1 MDKRLLYSAVLV
13 ASLSTNY
20 AQAKVED
27 PVLPDPVQLKLD
39 GTDTVAIK
47 NILAD
52 KWLTKGNAWGTQASL
67 GDSGLGFA
75 IVPNKGADGQPDGTY
90 TFFDDV
96 VNADTKFGDFTK
108 KMFLI
113 GNDIKNGGNAYVDYA
128 SQGIERTY
136 WKVTPDGNKFKFQ
149 SNMYPETYAGH
160 NPSDNGLNEKGEATE
175 IETQFRPA
183 LTEDGTNGLEWQAYP
198 YTYFYRLEKLKE
210 EINSAI
216 DEGYDMTEI
225 EAIYNNPDAK
235 YWQLKEASR
244 MISIIKRN
252 KAMAGAT
259 ADSPVSI
266 TEYFTDAN
274 CDALGGWTHDCEYDK
289 DGNVGSGGH
298 GTNWQTHSSVYTAP
312 DGYQTEKFIE
322 RWVSGNSDPVTNT
335 EVAGAGRLSDGVLS
349 QTLHKLPAGGYKV
362 TCYAMATQQSK
373 GDDYKVE
380 GVSVFADT
388 KSTPNS
394 QTVATLGGVPQKY
407 EFLLDVKEGEDLT
420 IGFKLENCTANWV
433 FVDNFQIEYC
443 GPSFKAMNLYD
454 VQQAATEL
462 GNKLDAAACPD
473 YLDIASKLVDKAN
486 NMTLDTDD
494 EAISNM
500 KTQLAEIQAKINKSL
515 DLYLELDALDKE
527 IGEFIGSLDID
538 ALKPEA
544 QKKVNELDDLDNDC
558 GYDVN
563 ESAADLAATTH
574 TLNNEQLTQYIAD
587 LKIKLEE
594 ARKAV
599 IQKGDDITWKIVNP
613 SFDTGTSE
621 GWTGKVTVSKDYKN
635 CEAYQSTFDLYQ
647 DITNIPDGVY
657 ELSVLAFQRVANNDV
672 ASVAHDNGTEDIT
685 AVIYANDLETPFTSP
700 YTYGMKEPAVTT
712 GSTPDYK
719 YNLNG
724 EDVYIPNSMQG
735 MAAAI
740 TENPNAYTVTVP
752 MLVEGGT
759 LRIGVREKRRPTN
772 GTWGDWAIWDNFRL
786 KYLGNDAEAY
796 KEVTTPLIAK
806 ADALLESKMNADVRA
821 ALVKANDA
829 LKANGT
835 SEGIHALSAAIEVA
849 NTSIE
854 AYKPLKEAIDN
865 AQTRYEE
872 NEATSETSDAAK
884 GLYTAAVNTAQGI
897 YDNGTVADAEI
908 PAAIKALNSGV
919 TKYVINDIIANAS
932 VDKPADITKVIANS
946 DFATKSS
953 TGWDVIDGKMGF
965 QTDVEAGEF
974 YNCTFNLQQT
984 LVGLPAGMY
993 RLTTQAFYR
1002 YGNNPSAKVD
1012 DSDQLKY
1019 DVNENAYLYF
1029 SDKEIPT
1036 EDGKT
1041 VATELP
1047 ESKQAIKTITAYQVA
1062 EDNLNN
1068 GAGLSSTSG
1077 LKEMETGTGIY
1088 IPDNMVTA
1096 QAFFNHSGDAYV
1108 SEPLNFNYYGN
1119 SDFRIGL
1126 IKNVKNDATSGDW
1139 TIVKNFK
1146 LYYLGEDPTGISE
1159 IVTDANAVATK
1170 IYNASGMQIGKLQ
1183 KGINIIETV
1192 MKDGSKKVKKVVVK

>member
-96 VNADTKFGDFTK
+96 VNKDTKFGDFTK

-113 GNDIKNGGNAYVDYA
+113 GNDIENGGNAYVDYA

-216 DEGYDMTEI
+216 DDGYDMTEI

-298 GTNWQTHSSVYTAP
+298 GTNWQSHSAVHTAA

-322 RWVSGNSDPVTNT
+322 RWVNGNSDPVTNT

-373 GDDYKVE
+373 GDDFKVE

-394 QTVATLGGVPQKY
+394 QTVATKVGVPQKY

-420 IGFKLENCTANWV
+420 IGFKLDKCTANWV

-443 GPSFKAMNLYD
+443 GPSFKAMTLAD
-454 VQQAATEL
+454 VQKASAEL
-462 GNKLDAAACPD
+462 EAQMGGMEVCPT
-473 YLDIASKLVDKAN
+473 YIDKAN
-486 NMTLDTDD
+486 ELIAAVGEMTTDTD
-494 EAISNM
+494 EAEINAM
-500 KTQLAEIQAKINKSL
+500 KQQLADIAAKINKNSA
-515 DLYLELDALDKE
+515 LYAELKELDAT
-527 IGEFIGSLDID
+527 IGEFFSDDPVG
-538 ALKPEA
+538 PE
-544 QKKVNELDDLDNDC
+544 VDELDDLYNDC
-558 GYDVN
+558 GYEVN
-563 ESAADLAATTH
+563 ESVSDLLSSYS
-574 TLNNEQLTQYIAD
+574 LNNEQLTQYMAD
-587 LKIKLEE
+587 LKVKLE
-594 ARKAV
+594 AAQNASIKP
-599 IQKGDDITWKIVNP
+599 GDDITRKIVNP
-613 SFDTGTSE
+613 SFDNGKE
-621 GWTGKVTVSKDYKN
+621 GWNVENVTGNSTFGGKYNN
-635 CEAYQSTFDLYQ
+635 CEVYQGTFDFYQ
-647 DITNIPDGVY
+647 DITNLPDGVY
-657 ELSVLAFQRVANNDV
+657 ELSVLAFQRVAENGV
-672 ASVAHDNGTEDIT
+672 ASKAHDNKTEDIT
-685 AVIYANDLETPFTSP
+685 AFIYANDLETPFTSP
-700 YTYGMKEPAVTT
+700 YTYGMKEASGGDPA
-712 GSTPDYK
+712 DYK

-724 EDVYIPNSMQG
+724 EEVYIPNSMQG

-759 LRIGVREKRRPTN
+759 LRIGVREKRRPSNVN
-772 GTWGDWAIWDNFRL
+772 GSWGDWAIWDNFKL
-786 KYLGNDAEAY
+786 KYVGGKGEALGA
-796 KEVTTPLIAK
+796 VTTPLIAK
-806 ADALLESKMNADVRA
+806 ADGLLASKMNADVRTQLEA
-821 ALVKANDA
+821 AKTA
-829 LKANGT
+829 LEAEPT
-835 SEGIHALSAAIEVA
+835 IAGIHALSAAIEVA
-849 NTSIE
+849 NNSIE

-865 AQTRYEE
+865 AQTRYDE
-872 NEATSETSDAAK
+872 NEATSETSETAK
-884 GLYTAAVNTAQGI
+884 GLYTAAMATAKDV
-897 YDNGTVADAEI
+897 YENGTATDAEI
-908 PAAIKALNSGV
+908 PAAIKALNGGV
-919 TKYVINDIIANAS
+919 TKYVINDIIKDAAAE
-932 VDKPADITKVIANS
+932 KPADITKVIANS
-946 DFATKSS
+946 DFATMSS
-953 TGWDVIDGKMGF
+953 TGWNVIDGKMGF
-965 QTDVEAGEF
+965 QSDKSVEAGEF
-974 YNCTFNLQQT
+974 YDCTFNLQQT

-1002 YGNNPSAKVD
+1002 YGNKPSAKVD
-1012 DSDQLKY
+1012 DSDLLKY
-1019 DVNENAYLYF
+1019 DVNENAFIYF

-1036 EDGKT
+1036 EEGKT

-1047 ESKQAIKTITAYQVA
+1047 ESKQAIKTITAHKIA
-1062 EDNLNN
+1062 EDTWNSV
-1068 GAGLSSTSG
+1068 GLSDAGG
-1077 LKEMETGTGIY
+1077 LKKMDDGLY

-1096 QAFFNHSGDAYV
+1096 QAFFRSDAGSAYD
-1108 SEPLNFNYYGN
+1108 SEPLNFTYNGS

-1146 LYYLGEDPTGISE
+1146 LYYLGVDPTGISE

>member
-20 AQAKVED
+20 AQAQVKD
-27 PVLPDPVQLKLD
+27 PVLPNPVQLKLD

-75 IVPNKGADGQPDGTY
+75 IVPNKGDDGQPDGTY
-90 TFFDDV
+90 TFFNDV

-113 GNDIKNGGNAYVDYA
+113 GNDIENGGNAYVDYA

-160 NPSDNGLNEKGEATE
+160 NPNDNGFNEKGEATE
-175 IETQFRPA
+175 VETQFRPA
-183 LTEDGTNGLEWQAYP
+183 LTEDGINGLEWQAYP

-210 EINSAI
+210 QINSAI
-216 DEGYDMTEI
+216 DEGYDMTEV

-252 KAMAGAT
+252 KAMAEAT
-259 ADSPVSI
+259 AESPVNI
-266 TEYFTDAN
+266 TEYAPDAN
-274 CDALGGWTHDCEYDK
+274 CDALTGWTHECEYDK

-298 GTNWQTHSSVYTAP
+298 GTNWQTNSHAYTAP

-373 GDDYKVE
+373 GDSYKVE

-394 QTVATLGGVPQKY
+394 QTVATLAGVPQKY
-407 EFLLDVKEGEDLT
+407 EFLLDIKEGEDLT
-420 IGFKLENCTANWV
+420 IGFKLDKCTANWV

-443 GPSFKAMNLYD
+443 GPSFKAMNLND
-454 VQQAATEL
+454 VQKAAED
-462 GNKLDAAACPD
+462 LDAKLAGINACPTYTEKAAEFIESARAMTVD
-473 YLDIASKLVDKAN
+473 GTSDEDINVMKKNLADIA
-486 NMTLDTDD
+486 
-494 EAISNM
+494 
-500 KTQLAEIQAKINKSL
+500 AKIEKSSA
-515 DLYLELDALDKE
+515 LYAELETLNGTIQEFLALGPAGDEFDAFMELYEDCGNEDHEGVDALM
-527 IGEFIGSLDID
+527 STWS
-538 ALKPEA
+538 
-544 QKKVNELDDLDNDC
+544 LDND
-558 GYDVN
+558 
-563 ESAADLAATTH
+563 A
-574 TLNNEQLTQYIAD
+574 LTKYMAD
-587 LKIKLEE
+587 LKVLLE
-594 ARKAV
+594 AAQNAS
-599 IQKGDDITWKIVNP
+599 IMPGDDITRKIVNP

-621 GWTGKVTVSKDYKN
+621 GWTGNVTVSKDYKN
-635 CEAYQSTFDLYQ
+635 CEAYEKTFDLYQ
-647 DITNIPDGVY
+647 DITNIPEGVY
-657 ELSVLAFQRVANNDV
+657 ELSVLAFQRVGTNEE
-672 ASVAHDNGTEDIT
+672 ASAAHDNGTENIT

-700 YTYGMKEPAVTT
+700 YTYGMKEPSGGNPA
-712 GSTPDYK
+712 DYK

-740 TENPNAYTVTVP
+740 AENPKAYTVTVP

-759 LRIGVREKRRPTN
+759 LRIGVRAKKRPSN
-772 GTWGDWAIWDNFRL
+772 SHDWAIWDNFRL
-786 KYLGNDAEAY
+786 KYLGSKGDALGA
-796 KEVTTPLIAK
+796 VTTPLIAK
-806 ADALLESKMNADVRA
+806 ADGLLASKMNAEVRTQLEA
-821 ALVKANDA
+821 AKTA
-829 LKANGT
+829 LETEAT
-835 SEGIHALSAAIEVA
+835 VPGIHALSAAIEAA

-854 AYKPLKEAIDN
+854 AYKPLQTAIET
-865 AQTRYEE
+865 AQTRYDE
-872 NEATSETSDAAK
+872 NESSSTTSDAAK
-884 GLYTAAVNTAQGI
+884 GLYNAAKTTAENI
-897 YDNGTVADAEI
+897 YNNGTAADAEI
-908 PAAIKALNSGV
+908 PAAIKALNEGV
-919 TKYVINDIIANAS
+919 TKYVIHDVIADAS
-932 VDKPADITKVIANS
+932 ETTPADITKVIANS
-946 DFATKSS
+946 DFATMSS
-953 TGWDVIDGKMGF
+953 TGWDVKDGTMGF
-965 QTDVEAGEF
+965 QSGNNVEAGEF
-974 YNCTFNLQQT
+974 FNCTFNLQQT

-1002 YGNNPSAKVD
+1002 NGSDASAKVD
-1012 DSDQLKY
+1012 GSDDQLKY

-1036 EDGKT
+1036 EEGKK

-1047 ESKQAIKTITAYQVA
+1047 ESKQAIKTITAHKIA
-1062 EDNLNN
+1062 EDDWNSV
-1068 GAGLSSTSG
+1068 GLSAAGG
-1077 LKEMETGTGIY
+1077 LKKMDDGMY
-1088 IPDNMVTA
+1088 IPDNMITA
-1096 QAFFNHSGDAYV
+1096 QAFFKSDAGSAYD
-1108 SEPLNFNYYGN
+1108 SEPLNFNYDGN

-1126 IKNVKNDATSGDW
+1126 IKNVTVTNDW

-1146 LYYLGEDPTGISE
+1146 LYYLGVDPTGISE

>member
-96 VNADTKFGDFTK
+96 VNKDTKFGDFTQ

-113 GNDIKNGGNAYVDYA
+113 GNNIDNGGNAYVDYG

-160 NPSDNGLNEKGEATE
+160 NPNDNGLNEKGEATE
-175 IETQFRPA
+175 IDTQFRPA

-216 DEGYDMTEI
+216 DDGYDMTEI

-298 GTNWQTHSSVYTAP
+298 GTNWQAHSAVHTAA

-373 GDDYKVE
+373 GNDFKVE

-394 QTVATLGGVPQKY
+394 QTVATQAGVPQKY

-443 GPSFKAMNLYD
+443 GPSFKAMNLHD
-454 VQQAATEL
+454 VQQAAAE
-462 GNKLDAAACPD
+462 LDAQMGGMEVCPT
-473 YLDIASKLVDKAN
+473 YIDKAN
-486 NMTLDTDD
+486 ELIAAVGEMTTDTD
-494 EAISNM
+494 EAEINAM
-500 KTQLAEIQAKINKSL
+500 KQQLADIAAKINKNSA
-515 DLYLELDALDKE
+515 LYAELKELDAT
-527 IGEFIGSLDID
+527 IGEFLSDDPVG
-538 ALKPEA
+538 PE
-544 QKKVNELDDLDNDC
+544 VDELDDLYNDC
-558 GYDVN
+558 GYEVN
-563 ESAADLAATTH
+563 ESVSDLLSSYS
-574 TLNNEQLTQYIAD
+574 LNNEQLTQYMTD
-587 LKIKLEE
+587 LKVKLE
-594 ARKAV
+594 AAQNASIKP
-599 IQKGDDITWKIVNP
+599 GDDITRKIVNP
-613 SFDTGTSE
+613 SFDNGKE
-621 GWTGKVTVSKDYKN
+621 GWNVENVTGNSTFGGKYNN
-635 CEAYQSTFDLYQ
+635 CEVYQGTFDFYQ
-647 DITNIPDGVY
+647 DITNLPDGVY
-657 ELSVLAFQRVANNDV
+657 ELSVLAFQRVAENGV
-672 ASVAHDNGTEDIT
+672 ASKAHDNGKEDIT

-700 YTYGMKEPAVTT
+700 YTYGMKEASGGDPA
-712 GSTPDYK
+712 DYK

-759 LRIGVREKRRPTN
+759 LRIGVREKRRPSNVN
-772 GTWGDWAIWDNFRL
+772 GSWGDWAIWDNFKL
-786 KYLGNDAEAY
+786 KYVGGKGEALGA
-796 KEVTTPLIAK
+796 VTTPLIAK
-806 ADALLESKMNADVRA
+806 ADGLLASKMNADVRTQLEA
-821 ALVKANDA
+821 AKTA
-829 LKANGT
+829 LEAEPT
-835 SEGIHALSAAIEVA
+835 IAGIHALSAAIEAA
-849 NTSIE
+849 NTSID
-854 AYKPLKEAIDN
+854 AYNTLKEAIDN
-865 AQTRYEE
+865 AQTRYED
-872 NEATSETSDAAK
+872 NEATSTTSETAK
-884 GLYTAAVNTAQGI
+884 GLYNAAMATAKDV
-897 YDNGTVADAEI
+897 YENGTATDAEI
-908 PAAIKALNSGV
+908 PAAIKALNGGV
-919 TKYVINDIIANAS
+919 TKYVINDIIEGAAESN
-932 VDKPADITKVIANS
+932 PADITKVIANS
-946 DFATKSS
+946 DFATMSS
-953 TGWDVIDGKMGF
+953 TGWNVIDGKMGF
-965 QTDVEAGEF
+965 QSDKSVEAGEF
-974 YNCTFNLQQT
+974 YDCTFNLQQT

-1002 YGNNPSAKVD
+1002 YGNKPSAKVD

-1019 DVNENAYLYF
+1019 DVNENAFIYF

-1036 EDGKT
+1036 EEGKT

-1047 ESKQAIKTITAYQVA
+1047 ESKQAIKTITAHKIA
-1062 EDNLNN
+1062 EDTWNSV
-1068 GAGLSSTSG
+1068 GLSDAGG
-1077 LKEMETGTGIY
+1077 LKKMDDGLY

-1096 QAFFNHSGDAYV
+1096 QAFFRSDAGSAYD
-1108 SEPLNFNYYGN
+1108 SEPLNFTYNGS

-1146 LYYLGEDPTGISE
+1146 LYYLGVDPTGISE